1 MDCCVV
7 LFNYFGEKKKKNQSP
22 GLVLVSG
29 LVAIKSLKFIE
40 KLRGTEG
47 GEGVDM
53 YEQLLW

>member
-1 MDCCVV
+1 MWFYSII
-7 LFNYFGEKKKKNQSP
+7 LEKKKKKNQSP